1 MKKLLSILLLFFTLT
16 GVSMA
21 DKNILLLQCKDKF
34 KEIGNHFVEINFKT
48 KKAIVWEKNF
58 LIANVDSN
66 EIELEGKGQI
76 LKTWMFLNRNSG
88 KYETNTEV
96 MSGNDKGQIEFLSE
110 GTCVKKEKAF

>member
-1 MKKLLSILLLFFTLT
+1 MKKPLSILLLFFTLT

-58 LIANVDSN
+58 QIISVNSN
-66 EIELEGKGQI
+66 EIKLANNPPI
-76 LKTWMFLNRNSG
+76 IKTWMILNRNSG
-88 KYETNTEV
+88 KYETKSEF
-96 MSGNDKGQIEFLSE
+96 MDGNDKGQIEYISE